1 MRKQRQLTLLRHAK
15 SSWTD
20 AGLKDR
26 DRPLN
31 ERGERDAP
39 TMGRRLATRGARP
52 TLILTSPAVRARRTA
67 QIIAREI
74 GYPQEFIQR
83 EEELYL
89 ASPDEIVAVIARQ
102 DSSFRD
108 VVVCGH
114 NPGLTELANRLTGAG
129 IDNVPTTGVVVV
141 GLNLTSWA
149 GLEEAD
155 GELLLFD
162 YPRRDPAA

>member
-1 MRKQRQLTLLRHAK
+1 MRRQLTLLRHAK
-15 SSWTD
+15 SAWDDETR
-20 AGLKDR
+20 KDR

-39 TMGRRLATRGARP
+39 LMAQRLRARNARP

-74 GYPQEFIQR
+74 GDPAEFLQR
-83 EEELYL
+83 EDELYL
-89 ASPDEIVAVIARQ
+89 ASPDQIVAVLSRQ
-102 DSSFRD
+102 EGDFRD

-129 IDNVPTTGVVVV
+129 IDNIPTTGIVVVE
-141 GLNLTSWA
+141 LDLANWA
-149 GLEEAD
+149 DLDGAE
-155 GELLLFD
+155 GELVLFD
-162 YPRRDPAA
+162 YPRRNVGQE